1 MISCRSPLV
10 RSGIIASGCIAFLYT
25 MILVA
30 GTVFLSRF
38 TVDFGYTASL
48 REVIIFICSF
58 IAYESGYYYYTR
70 RFFCGGT
77 GLPGEG
83 RHPLISFVA
92 SSIAVCAIC
101 FAVIFSWNSSGLH
114 GLVLASLIAALL
126 FIGTIPLLSIYIIIA
141 YSVLF
146 RIISRTG
153 ENDRLLSRKMYDIS
167 SLPDRSMKSY
177 GYSSRFQFDLC
188 AIAVTISNAD
198 TMLSHYGT
206 STMELFNRQIAFLLI
221 DRSRSFDIWGQ
232 SQDGRVY
239 AAVLHVRGDDELS
252 AAVNRV
258 RHLLSGASTFLDHDG
273 AIPCF
278 DIRAKIVKTE
288 GNPTA
293 MTSTIRNAVSEALS
307 DVIKQTGATGAT
319 VTDEGQD
326 SE

>member
-38 TVDFGYTASL
+38 AVDFGYTASP

-58 IAYESGYYYYTR
+58 IVYESGYYYYTR
-70 RFFCGGT
+70 RFFCGGS
-77 GLPGEG
+77 GLPGGG
-83 RHPLISFVA
+83 RHPLLSFIV
-92 SSIAVCAIC
+92 SSAAVCVIC
-101 FAVIFSWNSSGLH
+101 FGVIFAWASSGLH

-126 FIGTIPLLSIYIIIA
+126 FIGTIPLFSIHIIIA

-146 RIISRTG
+146 RIISRSG
-153 ENDRLLSRKMYDIS
+153 ENDRILSHRLYDIS
-167 SLPDRSMKSY
+167 TLPDRSMKSY

-188 AIAVTISNAD
+188 VIAVTISNAEE
-198 TMLSHYGT
+198 MIAHYGK
-206 STMELFNRQIAFLLI
+206 STMELFNRQITFLLI
-221 DRSRSFDIWGQ
+221 DRSRSFDMWGQ
-232 SQDGRVY
+232 SGDGRVY

-273 AIPCF
+273 AVPCF

-288 GNPTA
+288 GSPAT
-293 MTSTIRNAVSEALS
+293 MTSTIRNAVSEALY
-307 DVIKQTGATGAT
+307 DVIRQTGATVERKGPDT
-319 VTDEGQD
+319 E
-326 SE
+326 